1 MMLAAVILDVKSE
14 WQDLA
19 KDAGEFSGST
29 KLKSSYGERGSNWVS
44 GFWDLIVI
52 IDRKKS
58 LSLKNELYH
67 KSKM

>member
-29 KLKSSYGERGSNWVS
+29 KLKS
-44 GFWDLIVI
+44 
-52 IDRKKS
+52 
-58 LSLKNELYH
+58 H
-67 KSKM
+67 